1 MMDAQGTNQQS
12 IVDIAMGH
20 DLRIPK
26 GGFELE
32 TGKDTNLLTL
42 RHDLCRLML
51 FLE

>member
-1 MMDAQGTNQQS
+1 M
-12 IVDIAMGH
+12 AMGH

-32 TGKDTNLLTL
+32 TAKDTNLLTMG